1 MAIDYKRLRSL
12 NARELIRALRRDGF
26 REYRRRGA
34 IRFFRHPD
42 GRKTAIHLHKMS
54 QTFAIGTLKSIIER
68 QARWSEAELERLGL
82 M

>member
-12 NARELIRALRRDGF
+12 TARELIQALKKDGF

-34 IRFFRHPD
+34 ARLFRHPD

-68 QARWSEAELERLGL
+68 QAQWSEADLERVGL